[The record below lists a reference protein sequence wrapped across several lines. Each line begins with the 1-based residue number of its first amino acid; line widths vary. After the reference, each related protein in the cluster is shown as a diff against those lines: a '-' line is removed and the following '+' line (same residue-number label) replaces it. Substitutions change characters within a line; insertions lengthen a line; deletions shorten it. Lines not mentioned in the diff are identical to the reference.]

1 MKGDRSG
8 PSRLISLQVP
18 HETLKDDL
26 NKFKEKALEL
36 GASMAEIIPASLVE
50 VDERVRLKCFISLCP
65 YYGKNIYCPPNG
77 PDIDLV
83 RNAFSRYSWAIL
95 YALKV
100 TPVKQFS
107 DHSKRKGDSSIQW
120 TKKCM
125 EIAGRVETLAFGSG
139 YYLATGLGQFSCLRA
154 LCKVEICPILKG
166 KQCPYPLK
174 ARPSM
179 EGMGIDVYGLVTKVG
194 WDIYPIYRSV
204 DPSLVPSALAVGI
217 IFVC

>member
-1 MKGDRSG
+1 MKEDRGG

-18 HETLKDDL
+18 HETLQNDL
-26 NKFKEKALEL
+26 NKFKEKAMEL
-36 GASMAEIIPASLVE
+36 GSSMAEIIPASLVE
-50 VDERVRLKCFISLCP
+50 VDERVRLKCSISLCP

-83 RNAFSRYSWAIL
+83 RNAFARYSWAIL

-100 TPVKQFS
+100 IPVEHFS
-107 DHSKRKGDSSIQW
+107 DRSQRKGDESIIW
-120 TKKCM
+120 TKKSI

-139 YYLATGLGQFSCLRA
+139 YYLAMGLGQFSCLRA
-154 LCKVEICPILKG
+154 LCKQELCLLLQDK
-166 KQCPYPLK
+166 KCPYPLK